1 MTSHTS
7 KTTTDHGEIRRWAE
21 ARNATPAR
29 VKGTGSTNDPG
40 MIRLDF
46 PGYSGESLQPISWDQ
61 WFKAFDDNDLALV
74 YQDETADG
82 AKSNFNKLI
91 SRESADE
98 RSHGDSHAS
107 RHHESHAG
115 SHTSSSHT
123 SSSHTSHDNSHGSA
137 HDGSHHGHR

>member
-1 MTSHTS
+1 MTSPTS
-7 KTTTDHGEIRRWAE
+7 KTTTNHDEIRRWAE

-46 PGYSGESLQPISWDQ
+46 PGYSGESLQPISWEQ
-61 WFKAFDDNDLALV
+61 WFKAFDDNKLALV

-91 SRESADE
+91 SRDTADE
-98 RSHGDSHAS
+98 RSHADSHAS

-115 SHTSSSHT
+115 SHTSGAHT
-123 SSSHTSHDNSHGSA
+123 SAAHDSA
-137 HDGSHHGHR
+137 HGDSQSSSHHGHR